1 VFPVKQNQY
10 IAPPSLDNKNNMR
23 ERTTRLLDVLER
35 EGVLRE
41 TDGNIRFSDD
51 FRETFAAYADR
62 TGTADGSPIH
72 SYEGVLEESRVS
84 KPAVAGYVNSLQDFG
99 VDVEL
104 GGRELVIAGLAL
116 ARVDEDLSGGS
127 SEDPFLTLDGKELV
141 DFLEGNAY
149 GLVLVVKQ
157 DCDPC
162 ESIREKLNTLLHGD
176 IIPETLPLIEIS
188 GPENRDLLMEEYDVV
203 GAPTLLFCK
212 GGRVEMRLIGD
223 KHINQLKSDISKV
236 YPNL

>member
-1 VFPVKQNQY
+1 
-10 IAPPSLDNKNNMR
+10 
-23 ERTTRLLDVLER
+23 
-35 EGVLRE
+35 
-41 TDGNIRFSDD
+41 
-51 FRETFAAYADR
+51 
-62 TGTADGSPIH
+62 
-72 SYEGVLEESRVS
+72 VS

-104 GGRELVIAGLAL
+104 GERELVIAGLAL

-162 ESIREKLNTLLHGD
+162 ETIREKLSTLLHGD

-212 GGRVEMRLIGD
+212 GGRVEMRLVGD